1 MGKKKQIVIRLITL
15 GDQICFSV
23 ANFLLSIILA
33 RFYSEVELA
42 AYVIGVSIA
51 LTIQGVQRNCY
62 VVQNAVLAPEILRR
76 RASRV
81 LGQQLWAWMIL
92 ICVEVAVSLA
102 VFTYSDNLY
111 FQYIAISTI
120 VSTLMFTQ
128 LEFDRIIFIKHDKY
142 IHAAAA
148 SVGFF
153 VFTASMFFL
162 VPMMGISFFS
172 LMGMIGLYMVVKMLW
187 LFFSTAWPDMFWG
200 WRLLRRDFKR
210 YFSGSLVGVIGYAG
224 HNHVPV
230 LVLGWYA
237 APIHAAVFGAMR
249 GLMQPLQIIAR
260 SLDIIDKN
268 VFQARVKNAGGMR
281 SVLLRQMATYLAF
294 SVVVLIG
301 AWGFGEPIIRLAYG
315 EKYAAY
321 SDILIGWVFIFAM
334 LAVTLP
340 LETVIVKLDKLNTY
354 NYWRILAGIVGT
366 ILSFLLWEDY
376 GAMGA
381 VIASLGGWV
390 ISVICALWIVYPVLK
405 KGSGR

>member
-1 MGKKKQIVIRLITL
+1 MGKKKQLIIRLITL
-15 GDQICFSV
+15 GDQVCFSV
-23 ANFLLSIILA
+23 ANFFLSIILA
-33 RFYSEVELA
+33 RFFSESELA

-76 RASRV
+76 RASIV
-81 LGQQLWAWMIL
+81 LGEQLCAWL
-92 ICVEVAVSLA
+92 LLVFVEVVITVG
-102 VFTYSDNLY
+102 VFAYTDDVYY
-111 FQYIAISTI
+111 RYIAISTI
-120 VSTLMFTQ
+120 VSTLVFTQ

-142 IHAAAA
+142 IHAAIA

-153 VFTASMFFL
+153 IFTAVMFFA
-162 VPMMGISFFS
+162 VPSMGISFYA
-172 LMGMIGLYMVVKMLW
+172 LMGMIGAYMVLKMLW
-187 LFFSTAWPDMFWG
+187 LFVSTAWPNMFWG

-210 YFSGSLVGVIGYAG
+210 YFKGAVVGVIGYAG

-249 GLMQPLQIIAR
+249 GLMQPLQIVAR

-268 VFQARVKNAGGMR
+268 LFQARVKNAGGMR
-281 SVLLRQMATYLAF
+281 SVLLRQMAAYGGLALIVF
-294 SVVVLIG
+294 IG
-301 AWGFGEPIIRLAYG
+301 AMLFGEFFIHLAYG
-315 EKYAAY
+315 EKYASY

-334 LAVTLP
+334 LSITFP

-354 NYWRILAGIVGT
+354 NYWRILAGVVGT
-366 ILSFLLWEDY
+366 ILSFALWEDY

-390 ISVICALWIVYPVLK
+390 ISVLCALWIVRPVLK
-405 KGSGR
+405 GEVIS